1 MKQLDFTTRSSVAK
15 LCISKVC
22 EAAGLKTADKK
33 RKVDKKVLRSIAELP
48 KMDYAGTNVNLNV
61 SSSSLT
67 LTSHETCQ
75 IIANHEMP
83 QISFASGGDTDTLDF
98 VAYIAKDINDW
109 RACYVL
115 ECGGGLA
122 KDVISTIG
130 QAFELRYEQYM
141 KPARMALTVD
151 PAGPSSGGDADKD
164 YYNDLPGKVPPD
176 VGPPPVPPLPAVVPP
191 LTMLPPVQT
200 PNLIDLNSEALP
212 SLAHVRHHD
221 YVNDSVTLSRERD
234 IFDMQ
239 PFTQHPGKLD
249 EKKIAELKNE
259 LWFHGQITRAEAEK
273 LLQKDGDFLVRESPT
288 SEGQYVLSGMQGNTK
303 KHLLLIDP
311 EGVTSE
317 LSEFENS
324 GSGSDNESKSDSS
337 SNNSGSDSD
346 SSSSS
351 SSSSGSSGSN
361 KVKGKSSPIPSSP
374 TTSYNTSP
382 ETKFTRSSTNS
393 NKEWEEGSDLYYGIR
408 RSSRSRKEP
417 ERLQFSENESG
428 DKQKHSKGK
437 SSDNW
442 KYNDDDEDS
451 SSESDEEQERPPP
464 SKRVGTKRLIPKRNI
479 HKSHYS
485 SEDSSIDSDDDNK
498 RSHSRRKT
506 ANTVSYKEASEDE
519 KTDSE
524 DLLEVEYTEPI
535 EVVPEEKCETIE
547 RVLGRRRGK
556 KGVTGNSTT
565 IYAIEENGDPNED
578 VNVNDYENT
587 ELQYLIKW
595 KDWAHIHNTWES
607 ENTLKEQKVKGLKK
621 LENFIKK
628 EIEIDQWR
636 RHATPEDI
644 EYYECQ
650 MELQQELLKS
660 YSCVERIT
668 AKYCKP
674 EGGTDFYIKW
684 ESLPYADATWEDSVL
699 ISRKWPKKIEEFQE
713 REESKRTPSKHCK
726 ALKYRPK
733 FHEVKEQPSYMT
745 GIDGMLVLRDYQM
758 DGLNWLI
765 HSWSKE
771 NSVILADEMGL
782 GKTIQTICFL
792 YYLFH
797 THQLYGPFLCVV
809 PLSTM
814 TSWQREFSQWAP
826 EMNIVTY
833 LGDIN
838 SRNIIRQYEWCYDSS
853 KRLKFNAI
861 LTTYE
866 IVLKDKA
873 LLGGLSWAV
882 LLVDEAHR
890 LKNDDSLLY
899 KALME
904 FDTNHR
910 LLITGTPLQNS
921 LKELW
926 ALLHFIMPS
935 KFQSWEDFEKE
946 HDNAATKGYG
956 KLHRQLEPFIL
967 RRVKKDVEKSL
978 PAKVEQILRVEMT
991 SIQKQYYKWILTK
1004 NYNALRKGV
1013 KGSTTTFLNIVI
1025 ELKKCCNHS
1034 MLTKPTEYE
1043 SHMSHED
1050 HLQQLLRGSGKLVL
1064 LDKLLIRLR
1073 ETGHR
1078 VLIFSQMVRMLD
1090 ILGEYLQ
1097 LRHFPFQRLDGGI
1110 KGELRKQALDH
1121 FNAEGSQDFCFL
1133 LSTRA
1138 GGLGINL
1145 ATADTVIIFDSDWNP
1160 QNDLQ
1165 AQARAHRIGQKNQ
1178 VNIYR
1183 LVTARSVEEE
1193 IVERAKQK
1201 MVLDHLVIQRMDTTG
1216 RTVLDKKGSSNTTPF
1231 NKEDLTAILK
1241 FGAEELFKD
1250 DDEEDEEP
1258 KCDIDEILQRAETR
1272 DEGPSMA
1279 GDELLSAFKVA
1290 SFAAFDEDNEP
1301 SPVVTQAEDES
1312 KDWDDIIPERLRKKV
1327 EEEEKN
1333 KEMEDLY
1340 LPPRSRKT
1348 LQQINQS
1355 ESDGEGSRGRKKRK
1369 HTEESGSSGV
1379 EGDESDDE
1387 RPRKRGR
1394 PPLANRERIKNFTD
1408 AEIRRFVKSYKK
1420 FSNPLKR
1427 LEAVACDA
1435 ELQEKPLAELKR
1447 LGELLHERCRA
1458 FMGEHTK
1465 ENNDSGNLEEGG
1477 TRSRKRI
1484 RGPSFKLG
1492 GVSVNAK
1499 TMMACEEELEP
1510 LDEVLPENSEERS
1523 KWLFEFRTKP
1533 AHFDVEWDASEDSKL
1548 LQGIYQYGMG
1558 SWEQIKMDPSLGIGD
1573 KILSNDDKKPQ
1584 AKHLQQRAEYLLKI
1598 MKKQLDQKKGVPKP
1612 KRQRKIREVKALTK
1626 EIIDHDDVSSNDDA
1640 SNATSTQSSLLKKNL
1655 KKDED
1660 ELPIAVKQEK
1670 KERKKLKKE
1679 KKNSGPMHF
1688 TANNEPRALDVLGDL
1703 DPSIFYECKEKMRP
1717 VKKAL
1722 KALDNPDQSLS
1733 ESEQVNHTR
1742 LCLLQIGEQINTC
1755 LNEYTDP
1762 ERVKEWRSNLWY
1774 FVSKFTEFDAKKLYK
1789 LYKRACKKNEKPDKK
1804 REEGK
1809 CSSNLKEKKEDRDV
1823 QNHKRRHDDESDKD
1837 NEKEPKKHNSEKKE
1851 KRERNSE
1858 KERSRKSREDTS
1870 DESYEWSKYS
1880 HRSKKSLNTPRGN
1893 FWGNHEQFERS
1904 NHNDQDRWSTSQSR
1918 DRFSNDHKRD
1928 RFEYQRPPG
1937 YHRDR
1942 DHSRPGDKRVPAI
1955 KEEWRQYPRTG
1966 RDTVNAINSRPMY
1979 NTHYGPNFGPTS
1991 AMYPPNDQ
1999 PFPRDRYSPGEWRP
2013 PERDFRRDY
2022 DRRPQQ

>member
-1 MKQLDFTTRSSVAK
+1 M
-15 LCISKVC
+15 
-22 EAAGLKTADKK
+22 
-33 RKVDKKVLRSIAELP
+33 
-48 KMDYAGTNVNLNV
+48 
-61 SSSSLT
+61 
-67 LTSHETCQ
+67 
-75 IIANHEMP
+75 
-83 QISFASGGDTDTLDF
+83 
-98 VAYIAKDINDW
+98 
-109 RACYVL
+109 
-115 ECGGGLA
+115 
-122 KDVISTIG
+122 
-130 QAFELRYEQYM
+130 
-141 KPARMALTVD
+141 
-151 PAGPSSGGDADKD
+151 
-164 YYNDLPGKVPPD
+164 
-176 VGPPPVPPLPAVVPP
+176 
-191 LTMLPPVQT
+191 
-200 PNLIDLNSEALP
+200 
-212 SLAHVRHHD
+212 
-221 YVNDSVTLSRERD
+221 RE
-234 IFDMQ
+234 
-239 PFTQHPGKLD
+239 
-249 EKKIAELKNE
+249 
-259 LWFHGQITRAEAEK
+259 
-273 LLQKDGDFLVRESPT
+273 
-288 SEGQYVLSGMQGNTK
+288 
-303 KHLLLIDP
+303 
-311 EGVTSE
+311 TSE
-317 LSEFENS
+317 LSECEDS
-324 GSGSDNESKSDSS
+324 GSGTDNESKSEST
-337 SNNSGSDSD
+337 SNNSASDSD

-351 SSSSGSSGSN
+351 SSSSGSNSSH
-361 KVKGKSSPIPSSP
+361 KEDKTSPIPSSP
-374 TTSYNTSP
+374 TTSNSNTSP
-382 ETKFTRSSTNS
+382 EAKFKRSSTNS
-393 NKEWEEGSDLYYGIR
+393 NKEWEDSSDLYYDGIR

-417 ERLQFSENESG
+417 ERLQFSESESG
-428 DKQKHSKGK
+428 DKQKHSKTK
-437 SSDNW
+437 SDSW
-442 KYNDDDEDS
+442 KYNDDDS
-451 SSESDEEQERPPP
+451 SSESEDEAEERPPP
-464 SKRVGTKRLIPKRNI
+464 SKRVGMKRFVQKRNNL
-479 HKSHYS
+479 KSQYS
-485 SEDSSIDSDDDNK
+485 SEDSSVESDDDKK
-498 RSHSRRKT
+498 RSHSKRKT

-524 DLLEVEYTEPI
+524 DLLEVEYTDPI
-535 EVVPEEKCETIE
+535 EVLPEEKCETIE
-547 RVLGRRRGK
+547 RILGQRRGK
-556 KGVTGNSTT
+556 RGVTGNATT
-565 IYAIEENGDPNED
+565 VYAIEENGDPNSGAD
-578 VNVNDYENT
+578 VDDYENT

-607 ENTLKEQKVKGLKK
+607 ENSLKEQKAKGLKK

-628 EIEIDQWR
+628 EIEIYQWK

-650 MELQQELLKS
+650 MELQLELLKS
-660 YSCVERIT
+660 YSYVERIT
-668 AKYCKP
+668 AKICKP
-674 EGGTDFYIKW
+674 EGGTDLYIKW
-684 ESLPYADATWEDSVL
+684 ESLPYADATWEDSAL
-699 ISRKWPKKIEEFQE
+699 IGKKWPKKVEEFNE
-713 REESKRTPSKHCK
+713 REDSKRTPSRHCK

-733 FHEVKEQPSYMT
+733 FHEVKEQPSYMM
-745 GIDGMLVLRDYQM
+745 GVEGLSILRDYQM

-792 YYLFH
+792 YYLFN

-833 LGDIN
+833 LGDIT
-838 SRNIIRQYEWCYDSS
+838 SRNIIRQYEWCYESS

-873 LLGGLSWAV
+873 FLGSLGWAV

-926 ALLHFIMPS
+926 ALLHFIMPN
-935 KFQSWEDFEKE
+935 KFQDWEEFEKE
-946 HDNAATKGYG
+946 HDNAAQKGYG

-1034 MLTKPTEYE
+1034 MLIKPTEYE
-1043 SHMSHED
+1043 SQLSHED

-1097 LRHFPFQRLDGGI
+1097 VRHFPFQRLDGGI

-1231 NKEDLTAILK
+1231 NKEDLSAILK

-1250 DDEEDEEP
+1250 DEDDDEEP

-1272 DEGPSMA
+1272 DEGPSMV

-1290 SFAAFDEDNEP
+1290 SFAAFDEENEQ
-1301 SPVVTQAEDES
+1301 SPVVPTAEDES

-1327 EEEEKN
+1327 EEDEKS

-1355 ESDGEGSRGRKKRK
+1355 ESDGEGGKNKKKRK
-1369 HTEESGSSGV
+1369 HAEESGGSSGA

-1408 AEIRRFVKSYKK
+1408 VEIRRFVKSYKK

-1435 ELQEKPLAELKR
+1435 ELQEKPLAELKK

-1465 ENNDSGNLEEGG
+1465 ENNDNAHLEEGG
-1477 TRSRKRI
+1477 PRGRKRI

-1499 TMMACEEELEP
+1499 TMMACVEELEP
-1510 LDEVLPENSEERS
+1510 LEEAIPEGNEERN
-1523 KWLFEFRTKP
+1523 KWIFDAKTKP
-1533 AHFDVEWDASEDSKL
+1533 AHYDFEWDSLEDTKL
-1548 LQGIYQYGMG
+1548 LLGIYHYGMG

-1573 KILSNDDKKPQ
+1573 KMLSNDDKKPQ

-1598 MKKQLDQKKGVPKP
+1598 LKKQLDLKKGVSKP
-1612 KRQRKIREVKALTK
+1612 KRQRKPRENKAVNK
-1626 EIIDHDDVSSNDDA
+1626 EIVVHEEISSNDDVSTTVA
-1640 SNATSTQSSLLKKNL
+1640 QSNLAKKS
-1655 KKDED
+1655 
-1660 ELPIAVKQEK
+1660 VKQEDNEDVSNSLK
-1670 KERKKLKKE
+1670 LERKEKKKYKKE

-1742 LCLLQIGEQINTC
+1742 LCLLQIGEQINAC
-1755 LNEYTDP
+1755 LSEYSDP
-1762 ERVKEWRSNLWY
+1762 EKVKEWRSNLWY

-1789 LYKRACKKNEKPDKK
+1789 LYKRACKKNEKSEKK
-1804 REEGK
+1804 KEEGK
-1809 CSSNLKEKKEDRDV
+1809 QSGSSHKNRKDESEK
-1823 QNHKRRHDDESDKD
+1823 QNNKRRHEDESDRD
-1837 NEKEPKKHNSEKKE
+1837 PDKESKSHSEKKE
-1851 KRERNSE
+1851 KRERNAD
-1858 KERSRKSREDTS
+1858 KERSKKNRDDTS
-1870 DESYEWSKYS
+1870 DESYDRSKYS
-1880 HRSKKSLNTPRGN
+1880 HRNNKKSLPPQRNN
-1893 FWGNHEQFERS
+1893 FWGNHEQFDRGSHSDIE
-1904 NHNDQDRWSTSQSR
+1904 RWSSSQSR

-1928 RFEYQRPPG
+1928 RFDYQRPPG
-1937 YHRDR
+1937 YHRER
-1942 DHSRPGDKRVPAI
+1942 DHSRAIDKRVTAI
-1955 KEEWRQYPRTG
+1955 KEEWRQYPRSG
-1966 RDTVNAINSRPMY
+1966 RDTVASLNSRPMY

-1991 AMYPPNDQ
+1991 AMFPPNDQ

-2013 PERDFRRDY
+2013 PERDYRREY
-2022 DRRPQQ
+2022 DRRQQ

>member
-1 MKQLDFTTRSSVAK
+1 M
-15 LCISKVC
+15 
-22 EAAGLKTADKK
+22 
-33 RKVDKKVLRSIAELP
+33 
-48 KMDYAGTNVNLNV
+48 
-61 SSSSLT
+61 
-67 LTSHETCQ
+67 
-75 IIANHEMP
+75 
-83 QISFASGGDTDTLDF
+83 
-98 VAYIAKDINDW
+98 
-109 RACYVL
+109 
-115 ECGGGLA
+115 
-122 KDVISTIG
+122 
-130 QAFELRYEQYM
+130 
-141 KPARMALTVD
+141 
-151 PAGPSSGGDADKD
+151 
-164 YYNDLPGKVPPD
+164 
-176 VGPPPVPPLPAVVPP
+176 
-191 LTMLPPVQT
+191 
-200 PNLIDLNSEALP
+200 
-212 SLAHVRHHD
+212 
-221 YVNDSVTLSRERD
+221 RE
-234 IFDMQ
+234 
-239 PFTQHPGKLD
+239 
-249 EKKIAELKNE
+249 
-259 LWFHGQITRAEAEK
+259 
-273 LLQKDGDFLVRESPT
+273 
-288 SEGQYVLSGMQGNTK
+288 
-303 KHLLLIDP
+303 
-311 EGVTSE
+311 TSE
-317 LSEFENS
+317 LSEFEHS
-324 GSGSDNESKSDSS
+324 GSGSDNESKSDST

-361 KVKGKSSPIPSSP
+361 KEDKTSPAPSSP
-374 TTSYNTSP
+374 TTSYSNASP
-382 ETKFTRSSTNS
+382 ETKFKRSSTNS
-393 NKEWEEGSDLYYGIR
+393 NKEWDDGSDLYYDGIR

-417 ERLQFSENESG
+417 ERLQFSESESG
-428 DKQKHSKGK
+428 DKPKHSKSK
-437 SSDNW
+437 SDNW
-442 KYNDDDEDS
+442 KYNDDDS
-451 SSESDEEQERPPP
+451 SSESDEEKERPPP
-464 SKRVGTKRLIPKRNI
+464 SKRVGVKRFVPKRNN
-479 HKSHYS
+479 HKSQYS

-498 RSHSRRKT
+498 RSHSKRKM
-506 ANTVSYKEASEDE
+506 ATVSYKEASEDE

-524 DLLEVEYTEPI
+524 DLLEVEYTEPV

-547 RVLGRRRGK
+547 RILGQRRGK
-556 KGVTGNSTT
+556 RGVTGNATT
-565 IYAIEENGDPNED
+565 IYAVEENGDPNSGVD
-578 VNVNDYENT
+578 VNDYENT

-607 ENTLKEQKVKGLKK
+607 EFSLKEQKAKGLKK

-628 EIEIDQWR
+628 EIEIDHWR

-650 MELQQELLKS
+650 MELQLELLKS
-660 YSCVERIT
+660 YSYVERIT
-668 AKYCKP
+668 AKCCKP
-674 EGGTDFYIKW
+674 EGGTDLYIKW
-684 ESLPYADATWEDSVL
+684 ESLPYADATWEDLGL
-699 ISRKWPKKIEEFQE
+699 ISKKWPKKIEEFRE
-713 REESKRTPSKHCK
+713 REESKRTPSRHCK

-733 FHEVKEQPSYMT
+733 FHEVKEQPSYMM
-745 GIDGMLVLRDYQM
+745 GVDGLLVLRDYQM

-833 LGDIN
+833 LGDIT

-873 LLGGLSWAV
+873 FLGSLSWAV

-899 KALME
+899 KALMD

-926 ALLHFIMPS
+926 ALLHFIMPN
-935 KFQSWEDFEKE
+935 KFQTWEEFEKE
-946 HDNAATKGYG
+946 HDNAAQKGYG

-1043 SHMSHED
+1043 SQLSHED

-1216 RTVLDKKGSSNTTPF
+1216 RTVLDKKGSTNTTPF
-1231 NKEDLTAILK
+1231 NKEDLNAILK

-1250 DDEEDEEP
+1250 DDDDDEEP

-1272 DEGPSMA
+1272 DEGPSMV

-1301 SPVVTQAEDES
+1301 SPVVPTAEDES

-1327 EEEEKN
+1327 EEEEKS

-1355 ESDGEGSRGRKKRK
+1355 ESDGEGGRKKRK
-1369 HTEESGSSGV
+1369 HTEESGSSGA

-1408 AEIRRFVKSYKK
+1408 VEIRKFVKSYKK

-1435 ELQEKPLAELKR
+1435 ELQEKPLAELKK

-1465 ENNDSGNLEEGG
+1465 ENDNAHLEEGG
-1477 TRSRKRI
+1477 TRGRKRI

-1510 LDEVLPENSEERS
+1510 LDEVIPESSEERN
-1523 KWLFEFRTKP
+1523 KWLFEGKTKP
-1533 AHFDVEWDASEDSKL
+1533 SHFDFEWEALEDSKL
-1548 LQGIYQYGMG
+1548 LLGIHQYGMG

-1598 MKKQLDQKKGVPKP
+1598 LKKQLDLKKGVSKP
-1612 KRQRKIREVKALTK
+1612 KRQRKPRENKENKALTK
-1626 EIIDHDDVSSNDDA
+1626 EIVEHDDISSNEDA
-1640 SNATSTQSSLLKKNL
+1640 STIATQANSSKKPMKKEDNDDIPSSLKSERK
-1655 KKDED
+1655 
-1660 ELPIAVKQEK
+1660 EK
-1670 KERKKLKKE
+1670 KKYKKE

-1755 LNEYTDP
+1755 LSEYSDP
-1762 ERVKEWRSNLWY
+1762 EKIKEWRSNLWY

-1809 CSSNLKEKKEDRDV
+1809 QSANANKNRKDESEK
-1823 QNHKRRHDDESDKD
+1823 QNNKRRHEDESDRDLDKD
-1837 NEKEPKKHNSEKKE
+1837 SKSHSEKKE
-1851 KRERNSE
+1851 KRERNTD
-1858 KERSRKSREDTS
+1858 KERSKKTRDDTS
-1870 DESYEWSKYS
+1870 DESHDWSKYS
-1880 HRSKKSLNTPRGN
+1880 HRNKKSMPPQRNN
-1893 FWGNHEQFERS
+1893 FWGNHEQFERGGHS
-1904 NHNDQDRWSTSQSR
+1904 DVERWSNNQSR
-1918 DRFSNDHKRD
+1918 DRFSSDHKRD
-1928 RFEYQRPPG
+1928 RFDYQRLPG
-1937 YHRDR
+1937 YHRER
-1942 DHSRPGDKRVPAI
+1942 DHARPVDKRVPAI
-1955 KEEWRQYPRTG
+1955 KEEWRQYPRSG
-1966 RDTVNAINSRPMY
+1966 RDTVAGLNSRPMY
-1979 NTHYGPNFGPTS
+1979 NAHYGPNFGPTS

-2013 PERDFRRDY
+2013 PERDYRREY
-2022 DRRPQQ
+2022 DRRQQ

>member
-1 MKQLDFTTRSSVAK
+1 M
-15 LCISKVC
+15 
-22 EAAGLKTADKK
+22 
-33 RKVDKKVLRSIAELP
+33 P
-48 KMDYAGTNVNLNV
+48 
-61 SSSSLT
+61 
-67 LTSHETCQ
+67 ET
-75 IIANHEMP
+75 
-83 QISFASGGDTDTLDF
+83 G
-98 VAYIAKDINDW
+98 
-109 RACYVL
+109 
-115 ECGGGLA
+115 
-122 KDVISTIG
+122 
-130 QAFELRYEQYM
+130 
-141 KPARMALTVD
+141 
-151 PAGPSSGGDADKD
+151 
-164 YYNDLPGKVPPD
+164 
-176 VGPPPVPPLPAVVPP
+176 
-191 LTMLPPVQT
+191 
-200 PNLIDLNSEALP
+200 
-212 SLAHVRHHD
+212 
-221 YVNDSVTLSRERD
+221 
-234 IFDMQ
+234 
-239 PFTQHPGKLD
+239 
-249 EKKIAELKNE
+249 
-259 LWFHGQITRAEAEK
+259 
-273 LLQKDGDFLVRESPT
+273 
-288 SEGQYVLSGMQGNTK
+288 
-303 KHLLLIDP
+303 
-311 EGVTSE
+311 E

-337 SNNSGSDSD
+337 SNNSGSESD

-351 SSSSGSSGSN
+351 SSSSGSGGSTR
-361 KVKGKSSPIPSSP
+361 GDKSSPPPSSP
-374 TTSYNTSP
+374 ATSHSNTSP
-382 ETKFTRSSTNS
+382 DTKSKRSSTNS
-393 NKEWEEGSDLYYGIR
+393 NKEWEENPDVYGIR
-408 RSSRSRKEP
+408 RSGRSRKEP
-417 ERLQFSENESG
+417 ERLQFSENESNE
-428 DKQKHSKGK
+428 KQKQSKNK
-437 SSDNW
+437 SDNW
-442 KYNDDDEDS
+442 KYNDDS
-451 SSESDEEQERPPP
+451 SSESEVERERPPP
-464 SKRVGTKRLIPKRNI
+464 SKRVGTKRLITKRNNAR
-479 HKSHYS
+479 SRYS
-485 SEDSSIDSDDDNK
+485 SEDSSIDSDEDK
-498 RSHSRRKT
+498 RRSLSKRKT
-506 ANTVSYKEASEDE
+506 ANTVSYKEASDDE

-524 DLLEVEYTEPI
+524 DLLEVEYTEPA
-535 EVVPEEKCETIE
+535 EVVPEEKSETIE
-547 RVLGRRRGK
+547 KILEQRRGK
-556 KGVTGNSTT
+556 KGVTGNITT
-565 IYAIEENGDPNED
+565 IYAVEENGDPNAD
-578 VNVNDYENT
+578 VDVDDLENT
-587 ELQYLIKW
+587 EYQYLIKW

-607 ENTLKEQKVKGLKK
+607 DNSLKEQKVKGLKK
-621 LENFIKK
+621 LENFIKREV
-628 EIEIDQWR
+628 EIEQWR

-650 MELQQELLKS
+650 MELQLELLKS
-660 YSCVERIT
+660 YSNVERIT
-668 AKYCKP
+668 AKYNKP
-674 EGGTDFYIKW
+674 DGGIDYYIKW

-699 ISRKWPKKIEEFQE
+699 IRRKWPKKIEEFEE
-713 REESKRTPSKHCK
+713 REDSKRTPSKHCK

-733 FHEVKEQPSYMT
+733 FHEVKEQPSYMMGVDKT
-745 GIDGMLVLRDYQM
+745 LILRDYQM
-758 DGLNWLI
+758 HGLNWLI
-765 HSWSKE
+765 HSWCKE

-826 EMNIVTY
+826 ELNFVTY
-833 LGDIN
+833 LGDVN
-838 SRNIIRQYEWCYDSS
+838 SRNIIRQYEWCYESS

-873 LLGGLSWAV
+873 FLGSISWAV
-882 LLVDEAHR
+882 VLVDEAHR

-904 FDTNHR
+904 FDTNQR

-926 ALLHFIMPS
+926 ALLHFIMPN
-935 KFQSWEDFEKE
+935 KFQAWEEFEKE
-946 HDNAATKGYG
+946 HEHAAQKGYS
-956 KLHRQLEPFIL
+956 KLHKQLEPFIL

-1043 SHMSHED
+1043 SHMSHAD

-1216 RTVLDKKGSSNTTPF
+1216 RTVLDKKASSNNTPF

-1250 DDEEDEEP
+1250 EEDKDEEP
-1258 KCDIDEILQRAETR
+1258 NCDIDEILQRAETR

-1290 SFAAFDEDNEP
+1290 SFAAFDEDAEP
-1301 SPVVTQAEDES
+1301 SPVAAAADEES
-1312 KDWDDIIPERLRKKV
+1312 KDWDEIIPERLRKKV

-1355 ESDGEGSRGRKKRK
+1355 ESDGEGGRGKKRRK
-1369 HTEESGSSGV
+1369 QAEETGSSGG
-1379 EGDESDDE
+1379 EGDESDEE

-1408 AEIRRFVKSYKK
+1408 VEIRRFVKSYKK
-1420 FSNPLKR
+1420 FSHPLKR

-1435 ELQEKPLAELKR
+1435 ELQEKPLAELKK

-1458 FMGEHTK
+1458 YMGEHTK
-1465 ENNDSGNLEEGG
+1465 ENNEANNEEGTA
-1477 TRSRKRI
+1477 TRGRKRI

-1510 LDEVLPENSEERS
+1510 LDEVLPENPDERS
-1523 KWLFEFRTKP
+1523 KWVLDARTKP
-1533 AHFDVEWDASEDSKL
+1533 AHFDFEWDISDDSKL

-1558 SWEQIKMDPSLGIGD
+1558 SWEQIKMDPSLGISD

-1598 MKKQLDQKKGVPKP
+1598 LKKQLDAKKGVCKP
-1612 KRQRKIREVKALTK
+1612 KRQRKTKESKALTK
-1626 EIIDHDDVSSNDDA
+1626 EIIDHDDISSNDEV
-1640 SNATSTQSSLLKKNL
+1640 SNTNSSIQPVVPKK
-1655 KKDED
+1655 
-1660 ELPIAVKQEK
+1660 IIK
-1670 KERKKLKKE
+1670 KEESEETTSSIRQDKKEKKKLKKE
-1679 KKNSGPMHF
+1679 KKNAGPMHF

-1703 DPSIFYECKEKMRP
+1703 DPSIFNDCKEKMRP

-1733 ESEQVNHTR
+1733 ETEQVNHTR

-1755 LNEYTDP
+1755 LSEYTDP
-1762 ERVKEWRSNLWY
+1762 DKIKEWR
-1774 FVSKFTEFDAKKLYK
+1774 
-1789 LYKRACKKNEKPDKK
+1789 RRDKK
-1804 REEGK
+1804 DRANDKDRIRKNRDDAAEEG
-1809 CSSNLKEKKEDRDV
+1809 
-1823 QNHKRRHDDESDKD
+1823 H
-1837 NEKEPKKHNSEKKE
+1837 
-1851 KRERNSE
+1851 
-1858 KERSRKSREDTS
+1858 
-1870 DESYEWSKYS
+1870 EWSKYS
-1880 HRSKKSLNTPRGN
+1880 NRNKKVSSSQRPN
-1893 FWGNHEQFERS
+1893 FWGGHDQFDRGS
-1904 NHNDQDRWSTSQSR
+1904 HGDHDRWNNSQPRS
-1918 DRFSNDHKRD
+1918 DRFPMDHKRD
-1928 RFEYQRPPG
+1928 RFDYQRPTG
-1937 YHRDR
+1937 YHRER
-1942 DHSRPGDKRVPAI
+1942 DHSRTTDKRHLKAHCASSHY
-1955 KEEWRQYPRTG
+1955 RRRLQYR
-1966 RDTVNAINSRPMY
+1966 NSPVL
-1979 NTHYGPNFGPTS
+1979 P
-1991 AMYPPNDQ
+1991 
-1999 PFPRDRYSPGEWRP
+1999 
-2013 PERDFRRDY
+2013 
-2022 DRRPQQ
+2022 